1 MTSFGSRLLANLMD
15 ENHAVDALIV
25 LIQQEQVSLINAN
38 VEAIEPITKQKAGYI
53 AKLADLA
60 NKRHLILATANC
72 QPDETGMQIWLD
84 KNGAPEVK
92 LAWQNLLSQVKAA
105 KELNHTNSL
114 LVNTHLAR
122 TRTAL
127 NTLRGGNQTGSV
139 YGANGQTANSTKARA
154 IVSS

>member
-1 MTSFGSRLLANLMD
+1 MTTFSAQLLASLTD
-15 ENHAVDALIV
+15 ENHAVDVLIA
-25 LIQQEQVSLINAN
+25 LIQQEQAALVDAN
-38 VEAIEPITKQKAGYI
+38 VAAIEPITQQKAELI
-53 AKLADLA
+53 ARLADLA
-60 NKRHLILATANC
+60 NKRHAILATANC

-84 KNGAPEVK
+84 KNSAPEVH
-92 LAWQNLLSQVKAA
+92 LAWQNLLDQVKVA
-105 KELNHTNSL
+105 KELNRTNSL

-127 NTLRGGNQTGSV
+127 NTLRGGNQTGNV

>member
-1 MTSFGSRLLANLMD
+1 MTAFGSRLLANLID
-15 ENHAVDALIV
+15 ENHAIYALIG
-25 LIQQEQVSLINAN
+25 LIQQEQASLVNAN
-38 VEAIEPITKQKAGYI
+38 VEAIEPITKQKAGHI

-60 NKRHLILATANC
+60 NKRHLILATAHC
-72 QPDETGMQIWLD
+72 QPDETGMQAWLD
-84 KNGAPEVK
+84 KNSAPEVQ
-92 LAWQNLLSQVKAA
+92 LAWGNLLSQVKVA

-139 YGANGQTANSTKARA
+139 YSANGQTANSTKARA